1 MPTTMNRAFDRLPG
15 WAAMLALPVLLALL
29 ALAMGCADKK
39 IEPDPFF
46 AKWQTMAQESKGH
59 SPSPRPH
66 ALEVTDIGPEKRAE
80 PEAVQQ
86 NLPDTRVVLHLRD
99 TEIAAVLRALGR
111 LAQVDILLSPG
122 VQGKANLDVR
132 NAPWSQV
139 FTGLLKS
146 HGLTWAWEGQVLRV
160 IGAEDLQREASV
172 SNAMGGNL
180 ALRQTSVV
188 AIRFA
193 DAARLRENLQ
203 PLMTTGPG
211 GQPMGTIVVDEHN
224 NALIIQAA
232 PEEARRILRL
242 VEQLDK
248 PRAQILLK
256 AHIVETTKDT
266 ARDLGMQW
274 GGMYSSSMDGNNF
287 FAIPGGTGGRPGT
300 DGAWEYD
307 SALGSGIGGQGFGVS
322 LPADLTK
329 GGTQLGLMFGKL
341 GGNILEL
348 QLSALQE
355 NGRVNILSSPSIT
368 TLDNQM
374 AFTENGERVPYVAI
388 DEEGKLNVK
397 FEDAVLRLEI
407 TPHVIDREQLK
418 LKILVKKDEVDT
430 TRNVLGNPFIIKKQT
445 ETVLVVEDGETVV
458 ISGLSRDRDTSRD
471 QKVPWLGDIPLLGRL
486 FQRKQDSALMEEVL
500 IFITPQVLP
509 FRAPVAQAG
518 ISAADKTQ
526 QAR

>member
-1 MPTTMNRAFDRLPG
+1 MPTIVNRAFDLLPG
-15 WAAMLALPVLLALL
+15 WPAMPALLVLL

-39 IEPDPFF
+39 PEPDPFF
-46 AKWQTMAQESKGH
+46 SKWQTMAQESKGH
-59 SPSPRPH
+59 SPSPKPH
-66 ALEVTDIGPEKRAE
+66 ALEVTDVGSERGEAE
-80 PEAVQQ
+80 AAAAQRS
-86 NLPDTRVVLHLRD
+86 LPDTLVTLCLRD
-99 TEIAAVLRALGR
+99 TEISTVLRSLGR
-111 LAQVDILLSPG
+111 LAKVNILLSPG

-139 FTGLLKS
+139 FKGLLKS
-146 HGLTWAWEGQVLRV
+146 HGLTWVWEGQVLRV

-188 AIRFA
+188 AVRFA
-193 DAARLRENLQ
+193 DAAKLKENLQ
-203 PLMTTGPG
+203 PLMTTGPS

-224 NALIIQAA
+224 NALVIQAA
-232 PEEARRILRL
+232 PEESRRILRL

-266 ARDLGMQW
+266 ARDLGVQW
-274 GGMYSSSMDGNNF
+274 GGLYSGSVNGNNL
-287 FAIPGGTGGRPGT
+287 FAIPGGTNGSPGT
-300 DGAWEYD
+300 ESQWEYD
-307 SALGSGIGGQGFGVS
+307 STLGSGIGGQGFGVS
-322 LPADLTK
+322 LPADVSE

-341 GGNILEL
+341 GGSILEL

-374 AFTENGERVPYVAI
+374 AFTENGERVPYVAT
-388 DEEGKLNVK
+388 DEEGDLNVK

-418 LKILVKKDEVDT
+418 LKVLVRKDEVDT
-430 TRNVLGNPFIIKKQT
+430 SRTVQGNPFIIKKRT

-458 ISGLSRDRDTSRD
+458 ISGLSRDYDSSRD

-486 FQRKQDSALMEEVL
+486 FQRNVDSTEMEEVL
-500 IFITPQVLP
+500 IFITPHVLP
-509 FRAPVAQAG
+509 FRTAVAPASAPAAG
-518 ISAADKTQ
+518 KTP